1 MMKLTQASASLKVLR
16 GLLGISLLWLVVIVP
31 LMLITTVVGATV
43 GYGAG
48 GAGLR
53 VPVAFDAPAPTG
65 LAQPPI
71 GANVLD
77 PRASLGSAEIPLAS
91 APLSVALPAGILLT
105 LATLAVVPAV
115 MRAFQIT
122 GRITGGGVDQRVVDL
137 ARQLPLW
144 VAGGALLWSVL
155 ASAASVVTVS
165 GLGDG
170 SLRAVLS
177 IAPFPWGIATALL
190 TAVLSESLRVG
201 LEYKEENDFTV

>member
-1 MMKLTQASASLKVLR
+1 MKLTQASTSLTVLR
-16 GLLGISLLWLVVIVP
+16 VLLGISMLWLVVVAP
-31 LMLITTVVGATV
+31 LMLLTTVIGATV

-77 PRASLGSAEIPLAS
+77 PRASLGSAEIPLAT
-91 APLSVALPAGILLT
+91 APLPVALPAGILLT
-105 LATLAVVPAV
+105 LATLAVVPAAI
-115 MRAFQIT
+115 RAFGIT
-122 GRITGGGVDQRVVDL
+122 GRITTGGVDRRVVVL
-137 ARQLPLW
+137 ARQLPLL
-144 VAGGALLWSVL
+144 VAGGALLWSVF

-177 IAPFPWGIATALL
+177 LAPLGWGLATALL